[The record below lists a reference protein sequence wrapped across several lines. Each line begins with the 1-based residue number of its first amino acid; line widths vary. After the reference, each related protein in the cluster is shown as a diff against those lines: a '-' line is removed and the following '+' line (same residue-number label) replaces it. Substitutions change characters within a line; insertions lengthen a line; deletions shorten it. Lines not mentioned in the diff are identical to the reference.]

1 MINSTNESSQISS
14 KFWKPRATPKE
25 EPSLLPITWQLS
37 HKPFKPI
44 PTRYRVD
51 IIALAVSPISG
62 ISIGSRLMPVHPLS
76 PVERPFL
83 RALYAPARTHAR
95 THACTHARERASEPH
110 TRNQLLI
117 GYTGLESSV
126 RVYVHLI
133 SPMARIDARTF
144 AHACTRAGEVA
155 QVSARIQGRK
165 RRGAGIMGR

>member
-1 MINSTNESSQISS
+1 MSLVIMKTYSWTIYKFSKIATRSTKIIRNDKLNDESTNNLSHDLRNERLFELQ
-14 KFWKPRATPKE
+14 ALGNETPNHPQGEE

-44 PTRYRVD
+44 PTRYRLD

-95 THACTHARERASEPH
+95 THAIRTHETSCRSV
-110 TRNQLLI
+110 TR
-117 GYTGLESSV
+117 
-126 RVYVHLI
+126 
-133 SPMARIDARTF
+133 
-144 AHACTRAGEVA
+144 
-155 QVSARIQGRK
+155 
-165 RRGAGIMGR
+165 

>member
-14 KFWKPRATPKE
+14 KFWKPRVTPKE

-95 THACTHARERASEPH
+95 THASERAAHTKPAVDRLHGTWVECARVRASHLTNGEDRCTHVRTRVH
-110 TRNQLLI
+110 TRR
-117 GYTGLESSV
+117 GGSSGV
-126 RVYVHLI
+126 GAN
-133 SPMARIDARTF
+133 S
-144 AHACTRAGEVA
+144 RA
-155 QVSARIQGRK
+155 
-165 RRGAGIMGR
+165 